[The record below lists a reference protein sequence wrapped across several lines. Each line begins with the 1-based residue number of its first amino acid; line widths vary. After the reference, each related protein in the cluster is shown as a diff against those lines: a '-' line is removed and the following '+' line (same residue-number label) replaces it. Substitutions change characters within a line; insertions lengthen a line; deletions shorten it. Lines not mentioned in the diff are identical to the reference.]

1 MELDYALIG
10 KRIAKRRKKL
20 GLKQAQVEE
29 KADIGYKYLSNIE
42 RGITVPSTEVIIRIA
57 AALETTPDEF
67 LIGVVNPSTTEHEN
81 LLRIMRTFND
91 KQLSLAQSFLLWLS
105 DQEL

>member
-67 LIGVVNPSTTEHEN
+67 LIGVANPSTTEHEN